1 MRYAYVPESDV
12 AHEAQLAALRADIPG
27 PVVQPPRVRA
37 RAPQGPAEFADK
49 RQAGTLGRLALGRGW
64 RVKAWYWQ
72 AADGTETCCLQLER
86 EPLRAVVTWHRVAT
100 EDAWQPASWA
110 SGVAYAWRTDLERIP
125 ENVGHRRLSELI
137 KMTGE
142 A

>member
-64 RVKAWYWQ
+64 RAKAWYWQ

-86 EPLRAVVTWHRVAT
+86 EPLRAVVTWTRAPGV
-100 EDAWQPASWA
+100 ASWA
-110 SGVAYAWRTDLERIP
+110 SGVAYGWRTDLERIP